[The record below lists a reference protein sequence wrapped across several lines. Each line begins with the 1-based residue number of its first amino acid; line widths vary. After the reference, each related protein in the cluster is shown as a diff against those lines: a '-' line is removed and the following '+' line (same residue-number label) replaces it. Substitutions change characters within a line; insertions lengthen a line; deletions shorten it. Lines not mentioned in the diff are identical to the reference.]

1 MDLVKMKI
9 EYPEH
14 GMVVLT
20 NEGGDT
26 YTSKSEELI
35 DFLDRVKPFNLS
47 DASTR
52 TFRFSGI
59 CRGKKFVQ
67 EIEIIAGD
75 QEGAISYLETTY
87 PHLTWRIAADIT

>member
-59 CRGKKFVQ
+59 SRGKKFVQ
-67 EIEIIAGD
+67 EIIAGD
-75 QEGAISYLETTY
+75 KESAISYFETTY
-87 PHLTWRIAADIT
+87 PHLTWQTAADII

>member
-67 EIEIIAGD
+67 EIIASD
-75 QEGAISYLETTY
+75 RESAIFYFETTY
-87 PHLTWRIAADIT
+87 PHLTWQTAADII

>member
-35 DFLDRVKPFNLS
+35 DFLNRIKPGYCS
-47 DASTR
+47 DARTR

-67 EIEIIAGD
+67 EIIAGD
-75 QEGAISYLETTY
+75 RESAISHFETTY
-87 PHLTWRIAADIT
+87 PHLTWQIAADIN